1 MKIAQIAPLMESVP
15 PRLYGGT
22 ERVVFYLTEELVAM
36 GHQVSLFATED
47 SVTTAELIPCSTRAI
62 RLEGPGRDYV
72 PYYMLMLD
80 KVRSRAAEF
89 DILHFHIDHFHFPLF
104 RDMASRTLTTLH
116 GRQDHRDRM
125 PFFAGFRDMPLISI
139 SDVQRGPVPHANF
152 VATVYH
158 GLPVDLLRP
167 NYRPRGGYLAF
178 LGRISPEKGPVEAI
192 RIAQGFGIPL
202 KIAAKVDPFDEVYFR
217 DVVEPLLAPPAVE
230 YIGEISDKEKSV
242 FLGDASALLFPVSWP
257 EPFGL
262 VLIEAM
268 ACGTPVLAFRAGSVE
283 EVIDKGV
290 TGFVVDNID
299 QAIAALPQ
307 TISLDRRKVRR
318 QFEKRFPAR
327 RMASDYIRVYR
338 NLLKADARVERI
350 VSPAPSASVRVK
362 SNGPDL
368 TDV

>member
-1 MKIAQIAPLMESVP
+1 
-15 PRLYGGT
+15 
-22 ERVVFYLTEELVAM
+22 
-36 GHQVSLFATED
+36 
-47 SVTTAELIPCSTRAI
+47 
-62 RLEGPGRDYV
+62 
-72 PYYMLMLD
+72 
-80 KVRSRAAEF
+80 
-89 DILHFHIDHFHFPLF
+89 
-104 RDMASRTLTTLH
+104 
-116 GRQDHRDRM
+116 
-125 PFFAGFRDMPLISI
+125 
-139 SDVQRGPVPHANF
+139 
-152 VATVYH
+152 
-158 GLPVDLLRP
+158 
-167 NYRPRGGYLAF
+167 
-178 LGRISPEKGPVEAI
+178 
-192 RIAQGFGIPL
+192 
-202 KIAAKVDPFDEVYFR
+202 
-217 DVVEPLLAPPAVE
+217 
-230 YIGEISDKEKSV
+230 
-242 FLGDASALLFPVSWP
+242 VSWP

-368 TDV
+368 ADV